1 MAKLGTEILSFG
13 SHQKMAHSWS
23 QWMGYLTLQLVL
35 FFLTFFTAHFPSAWI
50 MTSRASTVSGGIVN
64 KPLLQQTLPQCSIPF
79 LASRAKSELRPS
91 LKLGFTT
98 HNLLLDI
105 GSFTSPAL
113 LLHRYPQ
120 LVMWRVFRI
129 LLPELGCCLVGGQLW
144 LLKERGVVE
153 CEDWVL
159 LMIFWVVDSLGGYS
173 WIERAN
179 RALSKYIVLQWS
191 IQLSLLCSRSTG
203 LGRHFT
209 RFRLWH

>member
-23 QWMGYLTLQLVL
+23 QWIGYLTLQSVL
-35 FFLTFFTAHFPSAWI
+35 FFLIFLTSHFPSAWI

-64 KPLLQQTLPQCSIPF
+64 KPLLQQTIPQRSIPF

-98 HNLLLDI
+98 QNLLLDI
-105 GSFTSPAL
+105 GSFTSPVF
-113 LLHRYPQ
+113 LLHRYHQ
-120 LVMWRVFRI
+120 LVMWRVFSI
-129 LLPELGCCLVGGQLW
+129 LLPKLGCCLVGRQLRF
-144 LLKERGVVE
+144 LKERSVVE
-153 CEDWVL
+153 WEDWVL
-159 LMIFWVVDSLGGYS
+159 LMIFWAVYSLGGYS

-179 RALSKYIVLQWS
+179 WALSKYIVFQWS
-191 IQLSLLCSRSTG
+191 IQLSLLRSRFTG

-209 RFRLWH
+209 SFRLWH